1 MQLKNILHLAKN
13 IKKYNLFELI
23 KKNSFSIEEI
33 YVKNKNI
40 KKDIE
45 KVNSLLN
52 SLAEE
57 NKSLKAEN
65 EKIKKSCVNLSHDM
79 LLISKAIGQ
88 IYMLTEKAV
97 IEGNLGFDEIFCE
110 DSIDVDKKKKKEEY
124 H

>member
-13 IKKYNLFELI
+13 IKEYNLFELI
-23 KKNSFSIEEI
+23 EKNKSIE
-33 YVKNKNI
+33 
-40 KKDIE
+40 KDIE

-52 SLAEE
+52 TIVKE
-57 NKSLKAEN
+57 NKNLKEEN
-65 EKIKKSCVNLSHDM
+65 EKIKKTCVNLSHDM

-97 IEGNLGFDEIFCE
+97 IEGTLGFDEIFCE
-110 DSIDVDKKKKKEEY
+110 ASIDVDKKKKKEEY